1 MPDKRSISLNI
12 PEDIILSLKIPKNKI
27 HEELLKELAIT
38 LYERH
43 ILSFGKARE
52 LAKMSKWEF
61 HDELGRRKTPRHYT
75 ENDLEEDIKF
85 ARETCNK

>member
-1 MPDKRSISLNI
+1 MSTRQGVTLEIS
-12 PEDIILSLKIPKNKI
+12 EDIILSLKIPKDKI
-27 HEELLKELAIT
+27 REELLKELAIT

-52 LAKMSKWEF
+52 LAKMNKWEF
-61 HDELGRRKTPRHYT
+61 QEELGKRRIPRHYT
-75 ENDLEEDIKF
+75 EKDLEEDMQF

>member
-1 MPDKRSISLNI
+1 MSGRRSISLNI
-12 PEDIILSLKIPKNKI
+12 PEDIVLSLKIPKDKI

-43 ILSFGKARE
+43 ILSFGKSRE

-61 HDELGRRKTPRHYT
+61 QDELGRRKTPRHYS
-75 ENDLEEDIKF
+75 EKDLEEDIKF

>member
-1 MPDKRSISLNI
+1 MSDRRSISLNI
-12 PEDIILSLKIPKNKI
+12 PEDIILSLKIPKDKI

-43 ILSFGKARE
+43 ILSFGKSRE

-61 HDELGRRKTPRHYT
+61 HDELGRRKTPRHYS
-75 ENDLEEDIKF
+75 EKDLEEDIKF
-85 ARETCNK
+85 ARETSHK